1 MEAHND
7 LHASVRLVSHLND
20 GNVLSHASSSSSN
33 CTPSSEPSVVRST
46 TNAMMTTSRQLS
58 SVSDADSAIS
68 SAPPSLSPQP
78 TGCPNS
84 PEVWRAHIHLQP
96 ATSDDTE
103 RKHLQSLRDESQ
115 LQEIKLKLDRMQ
127 AKYDLLSADYGK
139 AKEQIDDL
147 ERELME
153 VSIHAACPAVVIV
166 VTQTQ
171 AQRLMICF
179 AFFF

>member
-1 MEAHND
+1 
-7 LHASVRLVSHLND
+7 
-20 GNVLSHASSSSSN
+20 
-33 CTPSSEPSVVRST
+33 
-46 TNAMMTTSRQLS
+46 MTTGRQLS

-115 LQEIKLKLDRMQ
+115 LQEIKLELDRMQ
-127 AKYDLLSADYGK
+127 AKYDLLTQQERAKFAERIDYLVQREENLLRESHELREQNELLEFRIIELEESHDKVSARFLDK
-139 AKEQIDDL
+139 MRVAKEYLDK
-147 ERELME
+147 
-153 VSIHAACPAVVIV
+153 S
-166 VTQTQ
+166 
-171 AQRLMICF
+171 
-179 AFFF
+179 